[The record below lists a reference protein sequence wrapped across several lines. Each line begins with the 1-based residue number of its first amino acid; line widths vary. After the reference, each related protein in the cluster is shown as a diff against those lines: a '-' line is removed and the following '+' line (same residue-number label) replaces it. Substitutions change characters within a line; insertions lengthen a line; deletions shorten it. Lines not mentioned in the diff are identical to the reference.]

1 MASQNDVEIRRR
13 PEQARSRARVQ
24 MILKVTADLVGQ
36 HGADAVS
43 MTDIAS
49 KAKMSKAA
57 LYRYFPNRQSVI
69 RELALT
75 EFSIHRNNINAA
87 SADDS
92 RDARTIMEHGLRSYC
107 EMHRAEPYRVQLRA
121 AIHADARLS
130 ALDLAD
136 SRENARL
143 MADLITTREPSV
155 KRDGLPF
162 RILLVIELL
171 DGLIRAIT
179 RVESAEADAMIE
191 EFTSMAIRQIFDTT
205 HGTDE

>member
-1 MASQNDVEIRRR
+1 
-13 PEQARSRARVQ
+13 
-24 MILKVTADLVGQ
+24 MILKVAADLVGR

-49 KAKMSKAA
+49 KAQMSKAA

-69 RELALT
+69 RELALN
-75 EFSIHRNNINAA
+75 EFSVHRNNILSA
-87 SADDS
+87 SADES
-92 RDARTIMEHGLRSYC
+92 QDARTIMEHGLRSYC

-143 MADLITTREPSV
+143 MAEFITTREPSV
-155 KRDGLPF
+155 AIDGLPF
-162 RILLVIELL
+162 RILLIIELL
-171 DGLIRAIT
+171 DGLIRAIA
-179 RVESAEADAMIE
+179 RVDPAEADDMVE
-191 EFTSMAIRQIFDTT
+191 QFTSMAIRQIFDSNE
-205 HGTDE
+205 GKDG